1 MGRRS
6 RMLKHI
12 HKDMTGIE
20 IGAACFPVCAKSDGW
35 NVYIVDYKVK
45 SELVERYKALKEAG
59 EPANL
64 DRIEEVDF
72 VWQDGKL
79 SDIVKGGGVDQVDFI
94 LASHVIEHM
103 PCLISFLQSAE
114 ELVKEDGIISL
125 AIPDKRREYD
135 FLKSISTTADAID
148 AYLDKRTRHTART
161 AFLAYFYECTTHSS
175 GKWSGVPHIRD
186 ISFANAFDKAKD
198 LFSKL
203 TGSGNS
209 AYSDFHAWLFTQAS
223 FQLILL
229 ELKALGYIN
238 LELVE
243 TPETRGIEFFAY
255 LKKRS
260 PWIGMSQETFV
271 NKRTE
276 LIQRMHTENYALP
289 WRGQVG
295 RMVRTARKL
304 VRYLRPSRR
313 PGESWTAQSGC
324 KPMAT

>member
-20 IGAACFPVCAKSDGW
+20 IGPACFPMCAKSDGW

-45 SELVERYKALKEAG
+45 SELVERYGALKEAG
-59 EPANL
+59 EPVNL
-64 DRIEEVDF
+64 ERIEEVDF
-72 VWQDGKL
+72 VWQHGKL
-79 SDIVKGGGVDQVDFI
+79 SALLKGGGVDQVDFI
-94 LASHVIEHM
+94 VASHVIEHM
-103 PCLISFLQSAE
+103 PCLISFLQSVE

-135 FLKSISTTADAID
+135 LLKPISTSADAIE
-148 AYLDKRTRHTART
+148 AHLDKRTRHSART

-186 ISFANAFDKAKD
+186 VSFANAFDKAKD
-198 LFSKL
+198 LFNKL
-203 TGSGNS
+203 MESENS
-209 AYSDFHAWLFTQAS
+209 AYSDFHAWFFTPAS

-238 LELVE
+238 LEILE
-243 TPETRGIEFFAY
+243 ISATRGCEFFAY

-260 PWIGMSQETFV
+260 PWIGMPEETFV

-276 LIQRMHTENYALP
+276 LIQRMYSENIALQ
-289 WRGQVG
+289 WRGWAG
-295 RMVRTARKL
+295 MMVRTVRKL
-304 VRYLRPSRR
+304 FRSSKRDN
-313 PGESWTAQSGC
+313 
-324 KPMAT
+324 